1 MSTAQPSTFELEQ
14 KFFQGART
22 VVVEVEILEETYQDA
37 LRVFSANSWSP
48 EEGFRIALT
57 TGLGKMKTEQLM
69 DSVES
74 SNGPSS
80 ITNRLMQLE
89 SLYAV
94 MKHRVFHLMRDNQ
107 ALEFQNSASRNVL
120 SGHQVVIERLR
131 EENGQLRARMAELST
146 GALPGLIGPP
156 PAPTPLPPT
165 GLPHGVRHALRRLLH
180 LRRGHEGE

>member
-1 MSTAQPSTFELEQ
+1 
-14 KFFQGART
+14 
-22 VVVEVEILEETYQDA
+22 
-37 LRVFSANSWSP
+37 
-48 EEGFRIALT
+48 
-57 TGLGKMKTEQLM
+57 LM

-107 ALEFQNSASRNVL
+107 ALEFQNAASRNVL

-131 EENGQLRARMAELST
+131 EENGQLRARLAELSAGT
-146 GALPGLIGPP
+146 LPGLLGSP

-165 GLPHGVRHALRRLLH
+165 GQPHGVRHALRRLLR
-180 LRRGHEGE
+180 LEQGHEGE